1 MLNSFSSSCSPTIAV
16 EYRPKVNH
24 PQYKFEIFEKLI
36 NRFLRQAAS
45 ADPNPSDQEGWV
57 LAIVAVMAVAHPVMA
72 GSFLAS
78 SFMASWDRR
87 VVASRASMAIVLLGL
102 SQLTGGLQGLPHS
115 SFTPCT
121 RTIIRHEPSEVYQ
134 DSKPK
139 LHWKIPTKFNCWP
152 VNRICVTTDRLPGS
166 RRDGARP
173 FLLSCLSYCR
183 DKRPSPLSLSGDLSK
198 FSESFLSTFRPPL

>member
-1 MLNSFSSSCSPTIAV
+1 
-16 EYRPKVNH
+16 
-24 PQYKFEIFEKLI
+24 
-36 NRFLRQAAS
+36 
-45 ADPNPSDQEGWV
+45 
-57 LAIVAVMAVAHPVMA
+57 MAVAHPVMA

-183 DKRPSPLSLSGDLSK
+183 DKPAPSLFPETFPNSLSLSSQPFAPLFNLFSKPLYPKRPSPSINVSLCLSPCEFAVRQPIPCLRHFISFTKCASK
-198 FSESFLSTFRPPL
+198 TRIWTKEIRFGH

>member
-1 MLNSFSSSCSPTIAV
+1 
-16 EYRPKVNH
+16 
-24 PQYKFEIFEKLI
+24 
-36 NRFLRQAAS
+36 
-45 ADPNPSDQEGWV
+45 
-57 LAIVAVMAVAHPVMA
+57 MAVAHPVMA

-183 DKRPSPLSLSGDLSK
+183 DKRPPSLSFRRPFQILWVFPLNLSPPSLIYFRNHSTQKDLPLPSMCLCAFPRVSLPFGSLSPVYVIFISFTKCASK
-198 FSESFLSTFRPPL
+198 TRIWTKEIRFGH